1 MRLVVIFLI
10 PIILL
15 SNNLKNIEKK
25 IKSNKKVLIKKEKE
39 KKTTKKKLEFLANVI
54 KKEEQD
60 LDKLNKEIEVIS
72 NDILLNK
79 FKLQRSK
86 KELNYLKQKEKEL
99 SEKINKLQQ
108 KIISLIITQYSE
120 ILNKK
125 YLKKES
131 FDDIIKEEILQKVI
145 NKLKDN
151 ITFSKISYLASLNE
165 QRKNKQKQLILQKY
179 IDEQMQKKEKLS
191 NLLKKQEDKLA
202 KLNKSYK
209 EYQKKLEQIIDSQY
223 QINNILKRLKIVKTK
238 EILKAKE
245 KELKQQ
251 QIKKK
256 LIKIKKKYKN
266 YKEIK
271 IARKKA
277 FEEKIDLKVRNLG
290 DSTKGI
296 KISRF
301 RGRKTIAPL
310 KSYKIVRG
318 FGTYYDPVYKIKL
331 FNDGLT
337 LKSRIK
343 NAKVYAVMNGKVVYA
358 KQNAG
363 ILGNIVIIKHSG
375 NLHTIYSHL
384 DKISPTIKK
393 GKWVKKG
400 YVIGRVKEKLFFQ
413 VTRNNSYINPLEL
426 IK

>member
-39 KKTTKKKLEFLANVI
+39 KKITKKKLEFLANVI